1 MNSDASEILIPGD
14 VDSVDVSE
22 SIASQHSKSAHTV
35 SQPKEARLTQ
45 AERTE
50 LSDLRMFDATVKLI
64 IERGPAGTSLKDVG
78 VLAGY
83 SRGLASNRFGSKDRL
98 FSFVVRR
105 LGDHWLKQLKSAVNH
120 EMGLLAVEKALDQHY
135 RFCVDAPDYVRTF
148 YTLWF
153 ESINTD
159 SELGEVIK
167 GIHQRR
173 FQDVVNWILNDPNIS
188 DSVKREADSI
198 AAQFSAS
205 VVGIVYY
212 WLANPTKLDETKR
225 LHEGLKGTM
234 STLLTRAS

>member
-1 MNSDASEILIPGD
+1 MSSATSKIVMDLK
-14 VDSVDVSE
+14 VDSIDSAE
-22 SIASQHSKSAHTV
+22 SAAANSLASDPQSTEL
-35 SQPKEARLTQ
+35 QDKEVRLTQ

-50 LSDLRMFDATVKLI
+50 ISDLRMFDATVKLI
-64 IERGPAGTSLKDVG
+64 IERGPAATSLKDVG

-105 LGDHWLKQLKSAVNH
+105 LGDHWLAQLKSAVNH
-120 EMGLLAVEKALDQHY
+120 EVGLVAVEKALDQHY
-135 RFCVDAPDYVRTF
+135 RFCLEAPDYVRTF

-153 ESINTD
+153 ESINT
-159 SELGEVIK
+159 STELGEIIK

-173 FQDVVNWILNDPNIS
+173 FQDVVNWILNDARIQ

-212 WLANPTKLDETKR
+212 WLANPKNLNETER
-225 LHEGLKGTM
+225 LHEGLKATM
-234 STLLTRAS
+234 SRLLT

>member
-1 MNSDASEILIPGD
+1 MVPNALDARTIIDRGSVEAT
-14 VDSVDVSE
+14 DSQRVV
-22 SIASQHSKSAHTV
+22 A
-35 SQPKEARLTQ
+35 KEARLTQ

-50 LSDLRMFDATVKLI
+50 LSDLRMFEATIKLI
-64 IERGPAGTSLKDVG
+64 IDHGTAATSLKDVG

-105 LGDHWLKQLKSAVNH
+105 LGDNWLAQLKSSVGD

-135 RFCVDAPDYVRTF
+135 RFCVEAPDYVRTF

-159 SELGEVIK
+159 SELGEIIT
-167 GIHQRR
+167 GIHERR
-173 FQDVVNWILNDPNIS
+173 FKDVVNWILNDPNIS

-205 VVGIVYY
+205 VVGIVYF
-212 WLANPTKLDETKR
+212 WLANPKNLDETER
-225 LHEGLKGTM
+225 LHAGLKVTM
-234 STLLTRAS
+234 SKLLKQ

>member
-1 MNSDASEILIPGD
+1 MVPNALDARTIIDRGSVEAT
-14 VDSVDVSE
+14 DSQRVV
-22 SIASQHSKSAHTV
+22 A
-35 SQPKEARLTQ
+35 KEARLTQ

-50 LSDLRMFDATVKLI
+50 LSDLRMFEATIKLI
-64 IERGPAGTSLKDVG
+64 IDHGTAATSLKDVG

-105 LGDHWLKQLKSAVNH
+105 LGDNWLAQLKSSVGD
-120 EMGLLAVEKALDQHY
+120 EMGLIAVEKALDQHY
-135 RFCVDAPDYVRTF
+135 RFCVEAPDYVRTF

-159 SELGEVIK
+159 SELGEIIT
-167 GIHQRR
+167 GIHERR
-173 FQDVVNWILNDPNIS
+173 FKDVVNWILNDPNIS

-205 VVGIVYY
+205 VVGIVYF
-212 WLANPTKLDETKR
+212 WLANPKNLDETER
-225 LHEGLKGTM
+225 LHAGLKVTM
-234 STLLTRAS
+234 SKLLKQ